1 MVQTRCML
9 FKIPGSTGW
18 MDSLEKVEEKKH
30 KIRPDTILEVKD
42 ISQCSYKKSGG
53 YGSRAEKIS
62 YEMAKMKY
70 SLAV

>member
-53 YGSRAEKIS
+53 YGFAQKKSA
-62 YEMAKMKY
+62 MKWQK
-70 SLAV
+70 